1 MKKWLAF
8 ALAILLTMCCGCSD
22 GPAKEAVADPPA
34 NVTLPP
40 MDLSGP
46 FIDEL
51 VTKKYGWQ
59 QIREIVSFEGTNAE
73 FLEEYPAECTR
84 KTAFGY
90 RAMYLGDGEAAMAV
104 INEDNLDTRES
115 YSMILSGTRKT
126 FETLKVGDP
135 LSAVQALDKNGN
147 YSFESAKWDIV
158 ENFSWHA
165 TTDKYLVFIRY
176 DADLTIASIQ
186 VELL

>member
-1 MKKWLAF
+1 MKKWLAL
-8 ALAILLTMCCGCSD
+8 ALAMLLTVCCGCSSA
-22 GPAKEAVADPPA
+22 PAKEAVADPPA
-34 NVTLPP
+34 NVTLPQ
-40 MDLSGP
+40 MDLTGP

-51 VTKKYGWQ
+51 VTVKYGWR
-59 QIREIVSFEGTNAE
+59 QIQELVDYDGTNAE
-73 FLEEYPAECTR
+73 FLEKYPVECKR

-104 INEDNLDTRES
+104 INENNLDTREC
-115 YSMILSGTRKT
+115 YSMLLSGTREL

-176 DADLTIASIQ
+176 NTDLTIASIQ